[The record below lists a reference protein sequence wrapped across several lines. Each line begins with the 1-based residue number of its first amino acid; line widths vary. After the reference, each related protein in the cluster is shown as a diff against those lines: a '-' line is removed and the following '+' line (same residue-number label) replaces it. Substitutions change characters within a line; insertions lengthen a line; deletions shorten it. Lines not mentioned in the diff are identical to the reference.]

1 MGSKNSQFICQ
12 SCGATRPR
20 WEGKCDSCGSW
31 NSIIED
37 RTSKIGRK
45 TNNTAGISG
54 LTFVNL
60 SGEHK
65 YLSRHIISI
74 DELDRVI
81 GGGIVPGSSILL
93 AGDPGIGKSTL
104 LLQMAAALA
113 ANNISCTYISGEE
126 GIEQVRLRA
135 NRLNIADKPVRLATA
150 TSMQD
155 ILLSLETEETPDI
168 VVIDSIQTM
177 YLDTL
182 DSSPGSVSQVRA
194 ATQELI
200 RFAKKSESAVLMV
213 GHVTKEGQIAGPRIL
228 EHMVDTVLYFEGDRG
243 HQFRII
249 RSVKN
254 RFGPTDE
261 IGVFE
266 MTPNGLSE
274 VPDPSALFLN
284 PGREQVSG
292 SVAFAGIEGTR
303 PIFVEIQAL
312 VVPTSSAPARRTVV
326 GWDSGRLGMIL
337 AVLEARTGLTF
348 QSNDIFLNVAGGLR
362 ISEPAADLAVASA
375 IVSSIRNSPI
385 SKSTVVYGEIGL
397 SGEIRPVGHNSI
409 RLKEANKLGFTD
421 AIFPG
426 QLRSE
431 GKQNRNS
438 YKLSFNSIRRIE
450 DLVGLIDT
458 SYQNPK

>member
-1 MGSKNSQFICQ
+1 LGSKNSQFICQ

>member
-20 WEGKCDSCGSW
+20 WEGKCDSSGNW
-31 NSIIED
+31 NSITEE
-37 RTSKIGRK
+37 SVWK
-45 TNNTAGISG
+45 
-54 LTFVNL
+54 LTPATHGGGGGNELAFENL
-60 SGEHK
+60 SGEYE
-65 YLSRHIISI
+65 YLSRHVISI
-74 DELDRVI
+74 EELDRVI

-104 LLQMAAALA
+104 LLQMAAALV
-113 ANNISCTYISGEE
+113 ANKISCTYISGEE

-135 NRLNIADKPVRLATA
+135 SRLDIANKPVRLASA

-155 ILLSLETEETPDI
+155 ILLGLKTEGTSDI

-182 DSSPGSVSQVRA
+182 DSSPGSVSQVRGT
-194 ATQELI
+194 TQELI
-200 RFAKKSESAVLMV
+200 RFAKKSGTAVLMV
-213 GHVTKEGQIAGPRIL
+213 GHVTKEGQIAGPRVL

-266 MTPNGLSE
+266 MTSNGLSE
-274 VPDPSALFLN
+274 VPDPSSLFLN
-284 PGREQVSG
+284 PRREKVSG

-312 VVPTSSAPARRTVV
+312 VVPSPSAQARRTVV
-326 GWDSGRLGMIL
+326 GWDSGRLAMIV
-337 AVLEARTGLTF
+337 AVLEARTGLSL

-362 ISEPAADLAVASA
+362 ISEPAAD
-375 IVSSIRNSPI
+375 
-385 SKSTVVYGEIGL
+385 
-397 SGEIRPVGHNSI
+397 
-409 RLKEANKLGFTD
+409 
-421 AIFPG
+421 
-426 QLRSE
+426 
-431 GKQNRNS
+431 
-438 YKLSFNSIRRIE
+438 
-450 DLVGLIDT
+450 
-458 SYQNPK
+458 